1 MYELYKPIC
10 EVGSGRS
17 GTNFLAEIISQ
28 HEDVAYLDSPKY
40 IWRHGNALWPDDCL
54 TIKHARPRVVRYIRR
69 RFAQIVQEQGK
80 KRFFEN
86 AQSNVLAL
94 PFVNAVLPDSK
105 IIHIIR
111 DGRDVAASLRN
122 IRKERKTKKI
132 IQGTRRRLSGIPITD
147 WPSYFPEF
155 VKNVLKQ
162 RFKKEAHTFG
172 PKIKNWKKLYD
183 KYDLLEFCAI
193 TWHECVTAARNFGM
207 TLPPGRY
214 HEVRFDD
221 LISSP
226 DEVIAE
232 LLEFLE
238 LPSSDLITRFIH
250 EKIDYS
256 AKGRWQRHLSQEEL
270 SKILQHAGYLLKELN
285 ML

>member
-17 GTNFLAEIISQ
+17 GTYFLAKIISQ
-28 HEDVAYLDSPKY
+28 HEDVAYMDAPKY

-54 TIKHARPRVVRYIRR
+54 AVKHARPRVVRYVRR
-69 RFAQIVQEQGK
+69 RFAQFVQEQGK

-94 PFVNAVLPDSK
+94 PFVNAVLPESK

-122 IRKERKTKKI
+122 IRTKRRTKKI
-132 IQGTRRRLSGIPITD
+132 VKGTRSRLPGIPMAD
-147 WPSYFPEF
+147 WPAYFPEF
-155 VKNVLKQ
+155 VKNVWKQ
-162 RFKKEAHTFG
+162 RFKKEAYAFG
-172 PKIKNWKKLYD
+172 PKIKNWKELYD
-183 KYDLLEFCAI
+183 RYDLLEFCAI
-193 TWHECVTAARNFGM
+193 TWHECVTAAINFGRA
-207 TLPPGRY
+207 LPPGRY

-221 LISSP
+221 LITNP
-226 DEVIAE
+226 VEVIAK
-232 LLEFLE
+232 LFDFLE
-238 LPSSDLITRFIH
+238 LPPSDLVTRFIH

-256 AKGRWQRHLSQEEL
+256 AKGRWQRRLSQEEL
-270 SKILQHAGYLLKELN
+270 NKIMKHAGDLLKELN